1 MLLFGGRHLVN
12 PRQKLISTIIRT
24 AATKPSF
31 NSTRTGNTV
40 DADEVKRFAQNFDYD
55 FWWKSKEGEP
65 LRSMNEL
72 RVPLIRDSLAKRIHK
87 PPSPSMATLSSPSPS
102 MATPSPS
109 ILTEESLSNKPLKGL
124 KVLEV
129 GSGGGLLCEPMA
141 RLGASTTGID
151 PVPENIDIS
160 LRHLRESSPELTDR
174 LSYVCS
180 SIEDFAK
187 VEKNVSSFDG
197 LVASEVLEHVED
209 VDLFLESGH
218 KLIKPGGRLII
229 TTINQTFASQILAIS
244 IAENILKIVP
254 KGTHSYKKLIPLNG
268 LVLLLRQLGFTV
280 ESIHGMTFNP
290 FTGKWSWSSS
300 TAINFAL
307 VAVKL

>member
-1 MLLFGGRHLVN
+1 MLLFGARHLVN
-12 PRQKLISTIIRT
+12 PKQKLISTLIRT
-24 AATKPSF
+24 AATAPRTSF
-31 NSTRTGNTV
+31 NSTKTGNTV
-40 DADEVKRFAQNFDYD
+40 DIDEVKRFAQNFDYD
-55 FWWKSKEGEP
+55 FWWRSKEGEP

-72 RVPLIRDSLAKRIHK
+72 RVPLIRNALIKRVQK
-87 PPSPSMATLSSPSPS
+87 PPSAT
-102 MATPSPS
+102 
-109 ILTEESLSNKPLKGL
+109 ITEDSLSNRPMKGL

-141 RLGASTTGID
+141 RLGASTIGID

-160 LRHLRESSPELTDR
+160 LRHMRESSPELSDR
-174 LSYVCS
+174 LDYVCT
-180 SIEDFAK
+180 SIENYAK
-187 VEKNVSSFDG
+187 EEKNIASFDG

-268 LVLLLRQLGFTV
+268 LVLLLREIGFTV
-280 ESIHGMTFNP
+280 ESIHGMTYNP

-307 VAVKL
+307 VAVKQ

>member
-24 AATKPSF
+24 AATAPKTSF

-40 DADEVKRFAQNFDYD
+40 DIDEVKRFAQNFDYD

-72 RVPLIRDSLAKRIHK
+72 RVPLIRDSLVKQIHK
-87 PPSPSMATLSSPSPS
+87 PPLSSLVS
-102 MATPSPS
+102 
-109 ILTEESLSNKPLKGL
+109 EESLSNKPLKGL

>member
-1 MLLFGGRHLVN
+1 MLLFGARHLVN
-12 PRQKLISTIIRT
+12 PKQKLISNIIRT
-24 AATKPSF
+24 AATAPKTSF
-31 NSTRTGNTV
+31 NSTKTGNTV
-40 DADEVKRFAQNFDYD
+40 DIDEVKRFAQNFDYD
-55 FWWKSKEGEP
+55 FWWKAKEGEP

-72 RVPLIRDSLAKRIHK
+72 RVPLIRDSLVKQL
-87 PPSPSMATLSSPSPS
+87 PPPTASPT
-102 MATPSPS
+102 
-109 ILTEESLSNKPLKGL
+109 TEDFFSNKPMKGL
-124 KVLEV
+124 RVLEV

-151 PVPENIDIS
+151 PVPENVDIS
-160 LRHLRESSPELTDR
+160 TRHLRESSPELLDR
-174 LSYVCS
+174 LNYVCS

-187 VEKNVSSFDG
+187 EDKNVSSFDG

-218 KLIKPGGRLII
+218 RLIKPGGRLII

-280 ESIHGMTFNP
+280 ESIHGMTYNP